1 MYCVNCGNRIDS
13 NDKYCTRCG
22 NMLNIDNSK
31 NRDCVD
37 RNGYSGNKIAS
48 IILGTLSIGFSM
60 FIIFAPIGLVFSIIG
75 LILCFVIIKNE
86 KNVIGIVL
94 NLIGFLISLCICIL
108 FMFVIRY
115 VVANVDSSFIDDFKY
130 SEKNNELDFG
140 DYGEKF

>member
-48 IILGTLSIGFSM
+48 IILGTLSIRFSM

-86 KNVIGIVL
+86 KNVIGILL
-94 NLIGFLISLCICIL
+94 NLIGFLIS
-108 FMFVIRY
+108 
-115 VVANVDSSFIDDFKY
+115 
-130 SEKNNELDFG
+130 
-140 DYGEKF
+140 

>member
-94 NLIGFLISLCICIL
+94 NLIGFLISLCICVW
-108 FMFVIRY
+108 FMFIVRF
-115 VVANVDSSFIDDFKY
+115 VVANVDSSFIDNFKY
-130 SEKNNELDFG
+130 SEKNNDLDFG